1 MNLNV
6 IRALLDL
13 NILFKSKYY
22 DELSLEHGL
31 YYSILKKYVADRLS

>member
-6 IRALLDL
+6 IRAMLDM

-22 DELSLEHGL
+22 DELSLEHGI
-31 YYSILKKYVADRLS
+31 YYSILQKNVANKLS